1 MLGKHGWRL
10 QTNHGN
16 ICSKL
21 NSSSLDFLDAHLG
34 HNSSFIW
41 RSIHACFPSSGEGSL
56 EMEDRQWKFYKSLVQ
71 PWLNS
76 AENYYISSP
85 TIVGHEILDATM
97 FTNEDVLKITMLP
110 LFNTMADDKLV
121 WKLSLNDNNHLK
133 VPSSWVSLWKLQI
146 QPKIKHFVWSLL
158 RGGRSWLKKGV
169 QCPVQCAF
177 CSNNTKSEGNILA
190 AAAFKL

>member
-1 MLGKHGWRL
+1 
-10 QTNHGN
+10 
-16 ICSKL
+16 
-21 NSSSLDFLDAHLG
+21 
-34 HNSSFIW
+34 
-41 RSIHACFPSSGEGSL
+41 
-56 EMEDRQWKFYKSLVQ
+56 
-71 PWLNS
+71 
-76 AENYYISSP
+76 
-85 TIVGHEILDATM
+85 M

-121 WKLSLNDNNHLK
+121 WKLSLNGMHSVKSSYHNFMDTVLDNNHLK

-177 CSNNTKSEGNILA
+177 CSNNTKSEGNIVA

>member
-1 MLGKHGWRL
+1 M
-10 QTNHGN
+10 
-16 ICSKL
+16 
-21 NSSSLDFLDAHLG
+21 DFLDAHLG

-85 TIVGHEILDATM
+85 TIVGHESLLVRALTDQQTNTWKKVLDATM

-121 WKLSLNDNNHLK
+121 WKLSLNGMHSVKSSYHNFMDTVLDNNHLK
-133 VPSSWVSLWKLQI
+133 VPIITLW
-146 QPKIKHFVWSLL
+146 
-158 RGGRSWLKKGV
+158 
-169 QCPVQCAF
+169 
-177 CSNNTKSEGNILA
+177 IL
-190 AAAFKL
+190 F